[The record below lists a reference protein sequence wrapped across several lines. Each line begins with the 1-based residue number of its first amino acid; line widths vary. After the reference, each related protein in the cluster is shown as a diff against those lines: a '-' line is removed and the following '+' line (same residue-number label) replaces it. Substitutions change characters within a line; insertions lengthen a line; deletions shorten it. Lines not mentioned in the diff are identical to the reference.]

1 MSPEEI
7 GDLSLYQFRTYINNI
22 TVIEGLFHGT
32 KPQLEQE
39 KVEDDNLLI
48 EQAKSLGLKV
58 PTKIIAGE
66 SK

>member
-7 GDLSLYQFRTYINNI
+7 GALSLYQFQTYIQNI
-22 TVIEGLFHGT
+22 AVIEGLFYGK

-48 EQAKSLGLKV
+48 EQARVLGLKV